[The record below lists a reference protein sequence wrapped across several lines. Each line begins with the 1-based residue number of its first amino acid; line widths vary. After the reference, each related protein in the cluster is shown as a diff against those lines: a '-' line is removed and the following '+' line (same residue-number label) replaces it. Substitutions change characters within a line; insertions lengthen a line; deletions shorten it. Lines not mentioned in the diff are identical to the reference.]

1 MYNNNY
7 NKQIEI
13 IYASLFQH
21 LKINAVHQK
30 ILKKIIVV
38 SIGADK
44 AFVKIQCSFMIKY
57 LSNLGMEKN
66 FLNLIR
72 NIYKIYT
79 ASIFSNEEI
88 KFSH

>member
-1 MYNNNY
+1 M
-7 NKQIEI
+7 I
-13 IYASLFQH
+13 
-21 LKINAVHQK
+21 
-30 ILKKIIVV
+30 V

-66 FLNLIR
+66 FLNLMR

-79 ASIFSNEEI
+79 ANIIFSNEDI
-88 KFSH
+88 QFFH

>member
-1 MYNNNY
+1 M
-7 NKQIEI
+7 
-13 IYASLFQH
+13 
-21 LKINAVHQK
+21 
-30 ILKKIIVV
+30 VV

-44 AFVKIQCSFMIKY
+44 AFVKIKCSFMIKY

-79 ASIFSNEEI
+79 ANIFSNEEI

>member
-1 MYNNNY
+1 M
-7 NKQIEI
+7 
-13 IYASLFQH
+13 
-21 LKINAVHQK
+21 
-30 ILKKIIVV
+30 VV

-44 AFVKIQCSFMIKY
+44 AFVKIQCSFVIKH

-72 NIYKIYT
+72 NIYKIY
-79 ASIFSNEEI
+79 AANIIFSIEEI

>member
-1 MYNNNY
+1 M
-7 NKQIEI
+7 
-13 IYASLFQH
+13 
-21 LKINAVHQK
+21 
-30 ILKKIIVV
+30 VV